1 MVKKGIEVKYQT
13 LVVIWAALLVSQ
25 AIFFVL
31 IYFVKPALFSFG
43 SVPVS
48 FGSKPLI
55 VGVFALAAVILFALS
70 FIFRRQYIARA
81 MVDHDAGCLQTG
93 LVLGCALCEGCSLL
107 GVILALVFGYEYFF
121 LWIAAGTVGI
131 LMHFP
136 QKGSLDAATF
146 KKQF

>member
-1 MVKKGIEVKYQT
+1 
-13 LVVIWAALLVSQ
+13 
-25 AIFFVL
+25 
-31 IYFVKPALFSFG
+31 
-43 SVPVS
+43 
-48 FGSKPLI
+48 
-55 VGVFALAAVILFALS
+55 
-70 FIFRRQYIARA
+70 
-81 MVDHDAGCLQTG
+81 
-93 LVLGCALCEGCSLL
+93 LL